1 MMEAASTYRA
11 VHAVS
16 PGRLELTEKTFRAPG
31 PGKVRI
37 RVEACGVCHSDSG
50 TVEGLFPIDWPRVP
64 GHEVVGRID
73 ALGSGVQGWVVGQ
86 RVGVGFLGG
95 SCGYCEYCRNGDL
108 VNCRNQEYTGIHH
121 DGGYAEVMIAKASGL
136 VSIPDDLSSVDAA
149 PLLCAG
155 LTTFSALR
163 NAPAKAGDLVAVL
176 GIGGL
181 GHLGVQYARHMGFE
195 VAAIARGADKVELAQ
210 KLGAHHYIDNAATNP
225 AEALQALGGAKVVL
239 ITASGGKTVAE
250 TFKGLRPG
258 GVSIVLGVGPE
269 PIEVSSM
276 DLIFGSR
283 KLEGAL
289 TGDPATGEA
298 TLRFS
303 ALSGVSAMI
312 ETVPLER
319 AVFPALDHSARLIV
333 VSTPGA
339 LENITGKDG
348 KVQDNWLAREID
360 RFLGEARA
368 DQTERPVDVVFGPG
382 AIEGRYP
389 GRLSEKPRWDWI
401 DLRGF
406 NTWRDRIFT
415 EALDDGLA
423 KLVAGLYEVPDRF
436 LPLLRREE
444 RRRRHRAIIG
454 FGIAALSVAALT
466 TAIAIWGL
474 I

>member
-1 MMEAASTYRA
+1 MEVGSTYRA
-11 VHAVS
+11 VQAVS
-16 PGRLELTEKTFRAPG
+16 PGRLELTEKTLHAPG

-50 TVEGLFPIDWPRVP
+50 TVEALFPIEWPRVP

-95 SCGYCEYCRNGDL
+95 SCGYCEFCRNGDL

-136 VSIPDDLSSVDAA
+136 VSIPDDLSSADAA

-155 LTTFSALR
+155 ITTFSALR

-181 GHLGVQYARHMGFE
+181 GHLAVQYARHMGFE
-195 VAAIARGADKVELAQ
+195 VAAIARGTNKAELAQ
-210 KLGAHHYIDNAATNP
+210 KLGAHHYIDNAAVNP

-269 PIEVSSM
+269 PIEVLSI

-289 TGDPATGEA
+289 RGDPAAGDA

-303 ALSGVSAMI
+303 ALSGVAAMI
-312 ETVPLER
+312 ETMPLEK
-319 AVFPALDHSARLIV
+319 AAEAYAKMMSGKARFRMV
-333 VSTPGA
+333 
-339 LENITGKDG
+339 
-348 KVQDNWLAREID
+348 
-360 RFLGEARA
+360 
-368 DQTERPVDVVFGPG
+368 
-382 AIEGRYP
+382 
-389 GRLSEKPRWDWI
+389 
-401 DLRGF
+401 
-406 NTWRDRIFT
+406 
-415 EALDDGLA
+415 
-423 KLVAGLYEVPDRF
+423 
-436 LPLLRREE
+436 
-444 RRRRHRAIIG
+444 
-454 FGIAALSVAALT
+454 LT
-466 TAIAIWGL
+466 MA
-474 I
+474 